1 MASVTPPLSTTA
13 RPIVTLTINPAL
25 DISTSI
31 PRVMKDHKLRCGPS
45 RIDPGGGGVNVA
57 RTIHNLGGDT
67 LAIYAAGGLT
77 GATYRQLLE
86 AEGVPSLAVPI
97 AGTTRESFTVD
108 ETEPGGQYRFVLR
121 GPEFSEAEWR
131 SCLATLENAI
141 VAGGY
146 VVASGSLPPGVPTDF
161 YAQVAQLAHKH
172 DAHSIVDTSGEALNA
187 ALAEGVYLVKP
198 SLRELSELVGR
209 ELTTEQSQVDAAAEL
224 VTRGSAKLVALTL
237 GEAGAVLA
245 SASGVIR
252 LPVPKVRVQSVVGA
266 GDAFLGAFVW
276 RLSQGHDPESAFR
289 SAVAAGSAT
298 AATPATEMCALQEVE
313 ALELL
318 LPEATHY

>member
-1 MASVTPPLSTTA
+1 MASVTPPPATTA

-25 DISTSI
+25 DISTST
-31 PRVMKDHKLRCGPS
+31 PRVFKNHKLRCGPS

-57 RTIHNLGGDT
+57 RTIHNLGGDA

-108 ETEPGGQYRFVLR
+108 ENDSGEQFRFVLQ

-141 VAGGY
+141 VAEGY

-161 YAQVAQLAHKH
+161 YAQVARLAHRK
-172 DAHSIVDTSGEALNA
+172 DARSIVDTSGEALKA
-187 ALAEGVYLVKP
+187 ALAEGIYLVKP

-209 ELTTEQSQVDAAAEL
+209 ELSTEQSQVDAAAEL
-224 VTRGSAKLVALTL
+224 VARGSAKLVALTL

-252 LPVPKVRVQSVVGA
+252 LPVPQVRVQSVVGA
-266 GDAFLGAFVW
+266 GDAFLGAFVL
-276 RLSQGHDPESAFR
+276 RLSQGRDPESAFR

-298 AATPATEMCALQEVE
+298 AATPATEMCALEDVE

-318 LPEATHY
+318 LPEATRY

>member
-1 MASVTPPLSTTA
+1 
-13 RPIVTLTINPAL
+13 
-25 DISTSI
+25 
-31 PRVMKDHKLRCGPS
+31 MKDHKLRCGPS
-45 RIDPGGGGVNVA
+45 RIDPGGGGANVA

-77 GATYRQLLE
+77 GATYRQLIE

-108 ETEPGGQYRFVLR
+108 ETEPGGQYRFVLQ

-141 VAGGY
+141 VAGSY

-161 YAQVAQLAHKH
+161 YAQVAQLAHKY
-172 DAHSIVDTSGEALNA
+172 DAYSIVDTSGDALHA

-209 ELTTEQSQVDAAAEL
+209 ELATEQSQVDAAAEL
-224 VTRGSAKLVALTL
+224 VARGSAKHVALTL

-276 RLSQGHDPESAFR
+276 RLSQGHNPESAFR

-298 AATPATEMCALQEVE
+298 AATPATEMCALEEVE

-318 LPEATHY
+318 LPEATRY

>member
-1 MASVTPPLSTTA
+1 MASASPPSSKTA
-13 RPIVTLTINPAL
+13 RSIVTLTINPAL
-25 DISTSI
+25 DISTST
-31 PRVMKDHKLRCGPS
+31 PRVIRDHKLRCGAS

-57 RTIHNLGGDT
+57 RTIRNLGGDA

-108 ETEPGGQYRFVLR
+108 ETESSEQFRFVLQ

-131 SCLATLENAI
+131 ACLATLEEAI
-141 VAGGY
+141 VPGGY

-161 YAQVAQLAHKH
+161 YAQVARLAHKH
-172 DAHSIVDTSGEALNA
+172 DARSIVDTSGEALAA

-209 ELTTEQSQVDAAAEL
+209 ALTSEQDEVDAAAEL
-224 VTRGSAKLVALTL
+224 VARGSAQLVGLTL

-245 SASGVIR
+245 SGSGVIR
-252 LPVPKVRVQSVVGA
+252 LPVPKVQVQSVVGA

-276 RLSQGHDPESAFR
+276 RLSQGLDPELAFR

-298 AATPATEMCALQEVE
+298 AAKPATEMCAIAEVE
-313 ALELL
+313 ALEKL
-318 LPEATHY
+318 LPEATRY

>member
-1 MASVTPPLSTTA
+1 MSSVTPPLSPRA
-13 RPIVTLTINPAL
+13 RPIVTLTVNPAL
-25 DISTSI
+25 DISTST
-31 PRVMKDHKLRCGPS
+31 PRVIKDHKMRCGPS

-57 RTIHNLGGDT
+57 RTIHKLGGDA

-77 GATYRQLLE
+77 GATYQQLLE
-86 AEGVPSLAVPI
+86 TEGVPSLAVPI

-108 ETEPGGQYRFVLR
+108 ENDSGQQFRFVLQ
-121 GPEFSEAEWR
+121 GPEFCEAEWQR
-131 SCLATLENAI
+131 CLATLEAAI
-141 VAGGY
+141 IPGGY

-161 YAQVAQLAHKH
+161 YAQVARLAHQKG
-172 DAHSIVDTSGEALNA
+172 ARSIIDTSGEALTD

-224 VTRGSAKLVALTL
+224 VARGSAQLVALTL

-252 LPVPKVRVQSVVGA
+252 LPVPTVRVQSAVGA

-276 RLSQGHDPESAFR
+276 RLSQGQDPERAFR

-298 AATPATEMCALQEVE
+298 AATPATEMCALKEVE
-313 ALELL
+313 ALELV
-318 LPEATHY
+318 LPEATRY

>member
-1 MASVTPPLSTTA
+1 
-13 RPIVTLTINPAL
+13 
-25 DISTSI
+25 
-31 PRVMKDHKLRCGPS
+31 
-45 RIDPGGGGVNVA
+45 VNVA
-57 RTIHNLGGDT
+57 RTIHNLGGDA

-108 ETEPGGQYRFVLR
+108 ENDSGEQFRFVLQ

-131 SCLATLENAI
+131 NCLATLENAI

-161 YAQVAQLAHKH
+161 YAHVARLAHRK
-172 DAHSIVDTSGEALNA
+172 DARSIIDTSGEALKA

-198 SLRELSELVGR
+198 SLRELSELVGK
-209 ELTTEQSQVDAAAEL
+209 ELSTEQSQMDAAAEL
-224 VTRGSAKLVALTL
+224 VARGSAQLVALTL

-252 LPVPKVRVQSVVGA
+252 LPVPQVRVQSVVGA
-266 GDAFLGAFVW
+266 GDAFLGAFVL
-276 RLSQGHDPESAFR
+276 RLSQDRDEESAFR

-298 AATPATEMCALQEVE
+298 AATPATEMCALDDVE

-318 LPEATHY
+318 LPEATRY